1 LYKGLKN
8 LAFSA
13 NIVKLVLYLFF
24 RLIKDVNAEQAKKLD
39 TVLGFG
45 ESSSNL
51 SGSVRRLLKGDNK
64 EEAR

>member
-24 RLIKDVNAEQAKKLD
+24 RLIKEVNAEQAKKLD

-45 ESSSNL
+45 EPSGDL
-51 SGSVRRLLKGDNK
+51 SGSVRGLSKGDNK
-64 EEAR
+64 EEAQ